1 MTPSSPSSLP
11 AWNGG
16 EHWRP
21 SCHPD
26 DCPGALTSLLNPNPS
41 PTPQTALERKM
52 LEEAREARR
61 REREGFAS
69 EVAAERRALAL
80 ENAEAQR
87 SLEANRAELLALK
100 SRWAFRG
107 EHKR

>member
-1 MTPSSPSSLP
+1 
-11 AWNGG
+11 
-16 EHWRP
+16 
-21 SCHPD
+21 
-26 DCPGALTSLLNPNPS
+26 
-41 PTPQTALERKM
+41 M